1 MKYDIIT
8 IGGATE
14 DFSFYT
20 HEGLLLESKKDVRHQ
35 KLIAFEY
42 GAKIG
47 IDRVYSTYGGGAANS
62 AVNLGGLG
70 FKTAAILCVGDDERG
85 RAVINNLTRRKV
97 ALDLIKVAKR
107 ETTGFSF
114 IVINKSNERI
124 IFSHRGANTELRL
137 GVKDLAALRQAK
149 WAYIASLSGAYWR
162 EDLNKIFSAARV
174 KKIWNPGETQL
185 SGGVR
190 KISKFLKQTDIL
202 GINQDE
208 AIELVLST
216 GKYRPNDFKFL
227 NKIKNLLVTIKSFG
241 PKMVIITN
249 GKRGADFYDGVNF
262 YHQNIIKNQKR
273 LDTTGVGDAFH
284 SSFLAGIEMYGGD
297 IKKAMLLGV
306 YNTAAVVSA
315 IGAQNGLLIKS
326 DLKKYKL

>member
-20 HEGLLLESKKDVRHQ
+20 HAGLLLESKKDVLHQ

-47 IDRVYSTYGGGAANS
+47 IDRVYSTYGGGAANT
-62 AVNLGGLG
+62 AVNLSGLG
-70 FKTAAILCVGDDERG
+70 FKTAAILSVGDDERG
-85 RAVINNLTRRKV
+85 RCVISNLKRRKV
-97 ALDLIKVAKR
+97 GLDLVKVAKA

-124 IFSHRGANTELRL
+124 IFSHRGANTSLRL
-137 GVKDLAALRQAK
+137 GTKDLVALKKAK
-149 WAYIASLSGAYWR
+149 WAYIASLSGGYWL
-162 EDLNKIFSAARV
+162 EDLNKIFSVAKVR
-174 KKIWNPGETQL
+174 KIWNPGEAQL

-190 KISKFLKQTDIL
+190 KISKFLKQTDIFCV
-202 GINQDE
+202 NQDE
-208 AIELVLST
+208 AVELILST
-216 GKYRPNDFKFL
+216 GKYRDNDFKFL
-227 NKIKNLLVTIKSFG
+227 NKVKNLLTVIKSFG

-249 GKRGADFYDGVNF
+249 GKKGADSYDGVSF

-273 LDTTGVGDAFH
+273 LDATGVGDAFH
-284 SSFLAGIEMYGGD
+284 SSFLAGIEMYRGD

-306 YNTAAVVSA
+306 YNTAAVVSE

-326 DLKKYKL
+326 NLKKYKL

>member
-20 HEGLLLESKKDVRHQ
+20 HEGLLLESKKDVLHQ

-47 IDRVYSTYGGGAANS
+47 IDRVYSTFGGGAANT
-62 AVNLGGLG
+62 AVNLSGLG
-70 FKTAAILCVGDDERG
+70 FRTAAISCVGNDERG
-85 RAVINNLTRRKV
+85 REVINNLKRRKV
-97 ALDLIKVAKR
+97 STELIKVAKK

-124 IFSHRGANTELRL
+124 IFSNRGANVELRL
-137 GVKDLAALRQAK
+137 GSKDVSALKNSK
-149 WAYIASLSGAYWR
+149 WAYIASLSGAYWQ
-162 EDLNKIFSAARV
+162 EDLEKIFSVPQV

-185 SGGVR
+185 SSGFK
-190 KISKFLKQTDIL
+190 KISKFLKQTDIFCV
-202 GINQDE
+202 NQEE
-208 AIELVLST
+208 AVELVLST
-216 GKYRPNDFKFL
+216 GKYEANDFQFL
-227 NKIKNLLVTIKSFG
+227 NNIKNLLLVIKSFG
-241 PKMVIITN
+241 PQMVVITN
-249 GKRGADFYDGVNF
+249 GKKGADLYDGAKF
-262 YHQNIIKNQKR
+262 YHQNIVKNQKR
-273 LDTTGVGDAFH
+273 LDATGVGDAFH
-284 SSFLAGIEMYGGD
+284 SSFLAGMEMYDGD
-297 IKKAMLLGV
+297 IKQAMLLGV
-306 YNTAAVVSA
+306 YNTAAVVSE